1 MISMTRHDTTPAGAR
16 IPNAKDL
23 GPDPEMPGLRLDRLI
38 DRCTARERGTGRPRP
53 LAQRGQRR

>member
-1 MISMTRHDTTPAGAR
+1 MTRYHTTPAGAR

-38 DRCTARERGTGRPRP
+38 ERGTARERGTGQARA
-53 LAQRGQRR
+53 LARRGHRR